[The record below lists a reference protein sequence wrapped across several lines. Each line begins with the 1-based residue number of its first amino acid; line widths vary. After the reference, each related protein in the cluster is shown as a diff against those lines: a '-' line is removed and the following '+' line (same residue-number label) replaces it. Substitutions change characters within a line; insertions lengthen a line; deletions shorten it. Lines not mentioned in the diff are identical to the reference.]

1 MSQHNK
7 NNQNGRNS
15 QNSRNKKTGQ
25 KQRTKEKEQKDK
37 KVPMWYQAQNSKET
51 NSVEFKFTV
60 DGTVEMTKLSIYED
74 GSDEAILK
82 MIKEF
87 QNYIET
93 YNLWDEDNAARTVCR
108 NFRRCLAGA
117 TRDQWDHFNVIEE
130 EDEVKKTRDYFKCI
144 KHRWEPHQTNYTASW
159 LPTRTS

>member
-82 MIKEF
+82 MIKVF
-87 QNYIET
+87 
-93 YNLWDEDNAARTVCR
+93 
-108 NFRRCLAGA
+108 
-117 TRDQWDHFNVIEE
+117 
-130 EDEVKKTRDYFKCI
+130 
-144 KHRWEPHQTNYTASW
+144 
-159 LPTRTS
+159 